1 MKETIFDVVNERKE
15 IPDGKEGFMEIAKR
29 APALKDSPSFFDD
42 IKDYGKT
49 ILKGTVEGLSRFGG
63 IMGPTQDI
71 HGNPYSDTL
80 NEQTEKLDELL
91 PTDEG
96 YIQKSIRRGLQQG
109 PTALAMPGSNVATGG
124 RALLAGFMGQGA
136 EELGLPEWA
145 QTAAEITAYIGP
157 DITQKLL
164 KSGSNK
170 EIIEAAKKFGLSDEQ
185 ITPLIQSEF
194 KQKWLSKL
202 SPKRGS
208 TEKALAN
215 TKQGLS
221 EGYETLK
228 GSKAATGEITEKA
241 NGKLINSIMEKM
253 DEMPR
258 EVRSKIQGDL
268 EDLLNN
274 KITGRSLMNFYKDI
288 NSKFAGSTKQIQTL
302 KDPVKEAIHSVSP
315 ELAKDFDTINNLAS
329 KYYNISSKLKP
340 SITSD
345 LIRAGEAL
353 TGVWAIGSAITGNYA
368 PIVGVLGEQ
377 LAKKTAQQML
387 LNPRLQQL
395 SKKMVN
401 ALNENKFEVAKKL
414 TQSYANQIRKESPE
428 FAEELDKIT
437 VEDFEKLLSHRK
449 QKDEEE

>member
-15 IPDGKEGFMEIAKR
+15 IPEGKEGFMEIAKR
-29 APALKDSPSFFDD
+29 APILKDSPSFFDD

-49 ILKGTVEGLSRFGG
+49 ILKGTAEGLSRLGG

-71 HGNPYSDTL
+71 HGTPYSETL
-80 NEQTEKLDELL
+80 EKQTEKLDELL

-96 YIQKSIRRGLQQG
+96 YVQKSFRRGMQQG
-109 PTALAMPGSNVATGG
+109 PTALAMPGSNIATGA
-124 RALLAGFMGQGA
+124 RSILAGFAGQGA

-157 DITQKLL
+157 DIMQKLL

-170 EIIEAAKKFGLSDEQ
+170 EIIESGKRFGLSDEQ

-208 TEKALAN
+208 TETALEN
-215 TKQGLS
+215 TKKGLS

-228 GSKAATGEITEKA
+228 NTKGASGAAGEITEKA

-258 EVRSKIQGDL
+258 EVRAKIQGDL
-268 EDLLNN
+268 DDLLNN
-274 KITGRSLMNFYKDI
+274 KITGKALMNFFKDV
-288 NSKFAGSTKQIQTL
+288 NSKFGGSSKQIQTL
-302 KDPVKEAIHSVSP
+302 KDPIKEALHSISP
-315 ELAKDFDTINNLAS
+315 QLGKDFDTINNLWS
-329 KYYNISSKLKP
+329 KYSKISSKLKP

-345 LIRAGEAL
+345 LITAGEAL
-353 TGVWAIGSAITGNYA
+353 TGMGAMGAAVTGNYL
-368 PIVGVLGEQ
+368 PLVGILGEQ
-377 LAKKTAQQML
+377 LARKTAQQML
-387 LNPRLQQL
+387 LNPRLQQHA
-395 SKKMVN
+395 KKMVN
-401 ALNENKFEVAKKL
+401 ALNENKLTVAKKL
-414 TQSYANQIRKESPE
+414 TEIYADEIRKESPE
-428 FAEELDKIT
+428 FAKELDKIT
-437 VEDFEKLLSHRK
+437 LEDYEKLLNP
-449 QKDEEE
+449 KDKEE

>member
-1 MKETIFDVVNERKE
+1 MKETIFDVVKEREE
-15 IPDGKEGFMEIAKR
+15 IPEGTEGFMEIAKR
-29 APALKDSPSFFDD
+29 APTLKDSPSFLND

-49 ILKGTVEGLSRFGG
+49 ILKGTAEGLSRLGG
-63 IMGPTQDI
+63 IMGPIQDL
-71 HGNPYSDTL
+71 HGKPYSDTL
-80 NEQTEKLDELL
+80 EKQTEVLDELL

-96 YIQKSIRRGLQQG
+96 FVQKSLRRGLQQA
-109 PTALAMPGSNVATGG
+109 PTAIAMPGSNVATGA
-124 RALLAGFMGQGA
+124 RAMLAGVMGQGA

-157 DITQKLL
+157 DIMQKLL

-208 TEKALAN
+208 TETALQN
-215 TKQGLS
+215 TKKGLS

-228 GSKAATGEITEKA
+228 GSTSAAGEITEKA

-258 EVRSKIQGDL
+258 EVRAKIQGDL

-274 KITGRSLMNFYKDI
+274 KITGKSLMNFHKDV
-288 NSKFAGSTKQIQTL
+288 NSKFGGSTKQIQTL
-302 KDPVKEAIHSVSP
+302 KDPIKEAIHSISP
-315 ELAKDFDTINNLAS
+315 ELAKDFDTINNLMS
-329 KYYNISSKLKP
+329 KYYSISSKLKP

-353 TGVWAIGSAITGNYA
+353 TGIGAIGSAITGYYV
-368 PIVGVLGEQ
+368 PLVGIFGEQ
-377 LAKKTAQQML
+377 VARKVAQQML
-387 LNPRLQQL
+387 LNPRLQQI

-401 ALNENKFEVAKKL
+401 ALNENKFKVAKKL
-414 TQSYANQIRKESPE
+414 TEAYANQIRKESPE
-428 FAEELDKIT
+428 FAKELDKIT
-437 VEDFEKLLSHRK
+437 LEDYEKLLN
-449 QKDEEE
+449 QKGKEE